1 MEHAV
6 STGQAGPAHEEIRR
20 VSVFR
25 AFRWLEKGWDDL
37 VHNPVPSLSH
47 GLILMAM
54 GWLIIVI
61 CSTQIE
67 LLSLSVSGF
76 LLVGPIFGA
85 GFYALSSLRASGQ
98 KAGFDDSL
106 DAAMKNMRSLARLG
120 GILAIIAVLWGVV
133 SSALFRQ
140 TFGDDLPEVQVSFY
154 QTIVDWQG
162 SGFFMRYVA
171 SGAILAVIAF
181 AIAAVSAPMLF
192 DRGGSTRH
200 AINIS
205 VKAVAR
211 NPLAMA
217 VWAALIV
224 VLTAIGFATFMAG
237 LIVTLP
243 LIGHATWHAYRDL
256 VS

>member
-6 STGQAGPAHEEIRR
+6 SAGQAGSASEVVRH
-20 VSVFR
+20 VGVMR
-25 AFRWLEKGWDDL
+25 AFSWLEKGWDDL
-37 VHNPVPSLSH
+37 VSNPIPSLSH

-67 LLSLSVSGF
+67 LLSLAVSGF

-85 GFYALSSLRASGQ
+85 GFYALSSLRANGQ

-106 DAAMKNMRSLARLG
+106 DAAMKNIGSLARLG
-120 GILAIIAVLWGVV
+120 GILAIIAVVWGVV

-140 TFGDDLPEVQVSFY
+140 FFGDDMPEVQISFY
-154 QTIVDWQG
+154 RTIVDWQD

-217 VWAALIV
+217 IWAAIIV

-243 LIGHATWHAYRDL
+243 LIGHATWHAYKDL

>member
-6 STGQAGPAHEEIRR
+6 SSGQAGPANEQVRH
-20 VSVFR
+20 VGVMR
-25 AFRWLEKGWDDL
+25 AFSWLEKGWGDL
-37 VHNPVPSLSH
+37 AANPIPSLSH
-47 GLILMAM
+47 GLILMSM

-106 DAAMKNMRSLARLG
+106 DAAMKNMRSLVRLG
-120 GILAIIAVLWGVV
+120 WILAVIAVLWGAI

-140 TFGDDLPEVQVSFY
+140 FFGEDLPEVQISFY
-154 QTIVDWQG
+154 RTIVDWQE

-171 SGAILAVIAF
+171 SGAILAVVAF

-200 AINIS
+200 AIMIS
-205 VKAVAR
+205 IKAVAR

-217 VWAALIV
+217 VWAAIIV
-224 VLTAIGFATFMAG
+224 FLTAIGFATFMAG

-243 LIGHATWHAYRDL
+243 LIGHATWHAYKDL